1 MNLQEVPEL
10 LKQISYADPRV
21 LREDPAEQRGQVAM
35 WATVLKDVPLQFA
48 LDAIGQ
54 HYATSPFPVLPAD
67 IAAKWKAETRRRLER
82 HVETPPRA
90 DPDDEKHWRH
100 QLYAERSAV
109 VTGHAPIYDVKE
121 LTAGIEQNTVASA
134 LKADRPYMPDHIR
147 RQFAG
152 ALTGF
157 GAMKITH
164 PEIAVA
170 CPYCRAYAGNPC
182 HTPTKHRQL
191 SDTHPSRKDA
201 YAAEN
206 PPSAG

>member
-1 MNLQEVPEL
+1 MNLQDVPEL

-48 LDAIGQ
+48 LDAVGQ

-90 DPDDEKHWRH
+90 DPDDEKDYRR
-100 QLYAERSAV
+100 QLHAERSAV
-109 VTGHAPIYDVKE
+109 VTGRAPVYDVKE
-121 LTAGIEQNTVASA
+121 LTAGIERNVIKPEKRQ
-134 LKADRPYMPDHIR
+134 YMPDHIR
-147 RQFAG
+147 LQLAES
-152 ALTGF
+152 LTGW
-157 GAMKITH
+157 GAMKLAH
-164 PEIAVA
+164 PDIAVD

-182 HTPTKHRQL
+182 RTPTRHRVLQ
-191 SDTHPSRKDA
+191 DTHPSRKEA
-201 YAAEN
+201 YAARPEA
-206 PPSAG
+206 S